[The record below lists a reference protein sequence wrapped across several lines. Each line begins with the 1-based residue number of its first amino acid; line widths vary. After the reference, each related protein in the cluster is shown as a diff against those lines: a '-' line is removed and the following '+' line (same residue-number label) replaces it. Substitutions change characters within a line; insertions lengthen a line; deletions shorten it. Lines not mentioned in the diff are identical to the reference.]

1 MATRTGLFVIR
12 HMGLRKLASSWQEKS
27 NIPMAIIG
35 LVYLAAYSLQVVYSS
50 DVTLVEGLE
59 VVSQVIWFVFAID
72 VFIRLI
78 GTDNFLKFLRGSWLE
93 LLALAIPFVRILR
106 VFRVVL
112 ALRGI
117 RGFVTNRASE
127 AGSYIVMLVPLT
139 WFAGGIA
146 VLDAESTNPD
156 SSITNL
162 REALWWSL
170 ATITTVGYGDK
181 YPTTFEG
188 QLVAAVLMLA
198 GIALFSAGAGIFASW
213 VLGEKKKAED

>member
-1 MATRTGLFVIR
+1 MSRNKEV
-12 HMGLRKLASSWQEKS
+12 RKFASSWQEKS

-50 DVTLVEGLE
+50 NSALVENLE
-59 VVSQVIWFVFAID
+59 IVSQVIWVLFAVD
-72 VFIRLI
+72 VAIRLL
-78 GTDNFLKFLRGSWLE
+78 GTDNIAKFLKGSWLE

-117 RGFVTNRASE
+117 RGFVKNRASA
-127 AGSYIVMLVPLT
+127 AGSYIIMLVPLT

-188 QLVAAVLMLA
+188 QLVAAVLMLT

-213 VLGEKKKAED
+213 VLDDKNTEGDSNSKK